1 VVTIQLGGACEH
13 CPAAEHTLHQRLI
26 GELRRRMPGD
36 HDSPHG
42 TPRLAEQRLER
53 GCTIALLHVILPDRH
68 ERKRRGAFVDP
79 DAAGRR
85 DLAIARHFDTTRGK
99 QVARTEK
106 KQDGDFPA
114 RERGVGQTTGSP
126 RPRPGPGA
134 AALTPY
140 LEAPVNRAAPPPP
153 SARTARPRP
162 AARFLRQPGRRL
174 PEAEIY
180 GARSDCMCA
189 SRKRAVRHPTVN
201 IRAHLHRH
209 HMALV
214 APSNVVPP
222 PHLNRPMRERA
233 ERDTSLLRNFLYAV
247 RSCAIGDG
255 KGYDCAFQ
263 RVGGWRAVLA
273 CLARDSAQGHVG
285 ELD

>member
-1 VVTIQLGGACEH
+1 
-13 CPAAEHTLHQRLI
+13 
-26 GELRRRMPGD
+26 
-36 HDSPHG
+36 
-42 TPRLAEQRLER
+42 
-53 GCTIALLHVILPDRH
+53 
-68 ERKRRGAFVDP
+68 
-79 DAAGRR
+79 
-85 DLAIARHFDTTRGK
+85 
-99 QVARTEK
+99 
-106 KQDGDFPA
+106 
-114 RERGVGQTTGSP
+114 
-126 RPRPGPGA
+126 
-134 AALTPY
+134 
-140 LEAPVNRAAPPPP
+140 
-153 SARTARPRP
+153 
-162 AARFLRQPGRRL
+162 
-174 PEAEIY
+174 
-180 GARSDCMCA
+180 MCA